1 MFQIILTVIIVAA
14 ALGFGIYRTVRSLR
28 DPLRGCEGC
37 EKGCGGCS
45 LEDLKKEMESKAK
58 KKNQTPG

>member
-1 MFQIILTVIIVAA
+1 MVQIIITIIIVLL

-37 EKGCGGCS
+37 DKSCMGCS
-45 LEDLKKEMESKAK
+45 LEDLKKEIEK
-58 KKNQTPG
+58 KKVQTKK

>member
-37 EKGCGGCS
+37 EKECGGCS
-45 LEDLKKEMESKAK
+45 LEDLKKEIERKARKKAK
-58 KKNQTPG
+58 TP